1 MIIGVLGAGQLGR
14 MLALAGY
21 PLGLRLRFFDPT
33 PDAAAGEIAPL
44 MTGSYEDHSAL
55 QEFAK
60 GLDAVTYEFENVP
73 VEAARALGQWVPVL
87 PGPRALEVA
96 QDRLV
101 EKEFFRSV
109 GVEPAPYRQV
119 DSPSDAQAA
128 VEELGLPCILKT
140 RRGGYD
146 GKGQVV
152 LRADFYAADA
162 WQEIGGVPAVMEGFV
177 PFRRELSLLSVRSA
191 TGEVRC
197 WPLVE
202 NEHRDGILHLS
213 RCPARESTDGLQ
225 SQANAHARAVL
236 EGLDYVGVLA
246 LEFFE
251 LEGRLLVNEMA
262 PRVHNSGHWTIEGA
276 QCSQFENHLRAVAGL
291 PLGST
296 ELRGYS
302 AMLNLVGDTP
312 PTAELAVCE
321 GLHVHLYGK
330 DPRPG
335 RKLGHVGICT
345 STAAEREAIIE
356 RAESLLRKS
365 SASVSA

>member
-1 MIIGVLGAGQLGR
+1 LIIGVLGAGQLGR

-44 MTGSYEDHSAL
+44 MTGSYNDHAAL

-101 EKEFFRSV
+101 EKDFFRSV

-119 DSPSDAQAA
+119 DSPSDAQ
-128 VEELGLPCILKT
+128 
-140 RRGGYD
+140 
-146 GKGQVV
+146 
-152 LRADFYAADA
+152 
-162 WQEIGGVPAVMEGFV
+162 PAVMEGFV

-225 SQANAHARAVL
+225 EQANAHARAVL

-312 PTAELAVCE
+312 PTAELAACE

-330 DPRPG
+330 EPRPG
-335 RKLGHVGICT
+335 RKLGHMGICS
-345 STAAEREAIIE
+345 STAAEREAVIE

-365 SASVSA
+365 SASVSG

>member
-44 MTGSYEDHSAL
+44 MTGSYEDHAAL
-55 QEFAK
+55 RAFAE

-101 EKEFFRSV
+101 EKDFFRSV
-109 GVEPAPYRQV
+109 GVEPAPYRAA
-119 DSPSDAQAA
+119 DSPADVRTA
-128 VEELGLPCILKT
+128 VSELGLPCILKT

-152 LRADFYAADA
+152 LREDFSAEEA
-162 WQEIGGVPAVMEGFV
+162 WQEIGGVPAVVEGFV
-177 PFRRELSLLSVRSA
+177 PFLRELSLLSVRSA
-191 TGEVRC
+191 AGEVRC

-213 RCPARESTDGLQ
+213 RCPARESTDALQ
-225 SQANAHARAVL
+225 SQADAHARAVL

-251 LEGRLLVNEMA
+251 LDGRLLVNEMA

-276 QCSQFENHLRAVAGL
+276 QCSQFENHLRAVTGL

-296 ELRGYS
+296 GLRGYS

-312 PTAELAVCE
+312 PTAQLAACE

-330 DPRPG
+330 EPRPG

-345 STAAEREAIIE
+345 ATPEQREAVIE
-356 RAESLLRKS
+356 RSERLIRKS
-365 SASVSA
+365 GESISA